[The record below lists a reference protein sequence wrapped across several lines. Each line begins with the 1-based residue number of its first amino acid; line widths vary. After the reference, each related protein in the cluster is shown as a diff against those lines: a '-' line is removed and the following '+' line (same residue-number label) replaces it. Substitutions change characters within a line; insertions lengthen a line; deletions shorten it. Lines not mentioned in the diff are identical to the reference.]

1 MKRREEAGGTPRLPD
16 TELAVMQA
24 VWDSEQPVPR
34 AELERLMAERHPMA
48 QTTLL
53 TLLTRLADRGFV
65 KIEKAGRGSVYTALV
80 ERTDYLAAQSRRF
93 VDRLC
98 GGNMSVFAA
107 ALCDSGLSSSDIE
120 ELRELLKQEKRQKSA
135 GKED

>member
-1 MKRREEAGGTPRLPD
+1 MKKREDKTTSRRLPD
-16 TELAVMQA
+16 SELEVMQA

-34 AELERLMAERHPMA
+34 AYLEELMQERHPIA

-53 TLLTRLADRGFV
+53 TLLTRLAEKGFV

-80 ERTDYLAAQSRRF
+80 KKEDYLSQQSRSF
-93 VDRLC
+93 VDKLC

-107 ALCDSGLSSSDIE
+107 ALCDSGLSKEDLE
-120 ELRELLKQEKRQKSA
+120 ELRELLR
-135 GKED
+135 GN

>member
-1 MKRREEAGGTPRLPD
+1 MKKSKGKEEIQRLPD

-98 GGNMSVFAA
+98 GGNLSVFAA

-120 ELRELLKQEKRQKSA
+120 ELRELLKEKSHDEQ
-135 GKED
+135 

>member
-1 MKRREEAGGTPRLPD
+1 MKKSKGKEEIQRLPD

-65 KIEKAGRGSVYTALV
+65 KIEKAGRSSVYTALV

-98 GGNMSVFAA
+98 GGNLSVFAA

-120 ELRELLKQEKRQKSA
+120 ELRELLKEKIHDEQ
-135 GKED
+135 